1 MASPQQG
8 YRKFTSIGD
17 KPLSVNYSDY
27 ECTLQCEY
35 RVSVWFATGSLVDAS
50 SPMSWG
56 QGLFPRKSDGFLLM
70 QCSWQRLWNSIGL
83 TPVGQLLTRTATWLA
98 RPRAAHVGSIA
109 ACWLLSALSGPAAA
123 STVRDITLLPH
134 DDGVRVVID
143 LGSKVP
149 FEHSTFD
156 KPPRLIIE
164 LPDVSWQLPERRGG
178 RDYRMVKGFQFGRLS
193 GRSSSLIIDM
203 KQPFEIEQVFEL
215 PPSDSSGYRIVT
227 DLAPLPFGAT
237 MRRQRV
243 RPPAQQTET
252 ANAQAIHRPARRP
265 GAEPTVER
273 TRPARSPSAS
283 NPPPPENTAPV
294 PAPRPALQS
303 PKRMIVIDPGHGG
316 IDPGASGRH
325 GTFEKNVVLA
335 MALELRRQLVDTG
348 RYDVI
353 LTRNDDDFVRLR
365 DRLQIARASDGHL
378 FLSLHA
384 DSLAKNRDVHGAAV
398 YTLSDQA
405 SSEEAERLAS
415 IENRA
420 DILGGIDL
428 SHHEPLVTQ
437 ILIDLAQ
444 RDANGKS
451 LKIADLLV
459 AEIGEVT
466 KLLRKQRQQAGFVV
480 LKSPDMPSALV
491 ELGYLSN
498 EKDERRLTDQDHLGD
513 LAKAFVKAIDRYFGA
528 PPS

>member
-1 MASPQQG
+1 MLACLLGAIMLMAG
-8 YRKFTSIGD
+8 
-17 KPLSVNYSDY
+17 
-27 ECTLQCEY
+27 
-35 RVSVWFATGSLVDAS
+35 
-50 SPMSWG
+50 
-56 QGLFPRKSDGFLLM
+56 
-70 QCSWQRLWNSIGL
+70 
-83 TPVGQLLTRTATWLA
+83 
-98 RPRAAHVGSIA
+98 
-109 ACWLLSALSGPAAA
+109 LSGATAA

-149 FEHSTFD
+149 FQHRTFD
-156 KPPRLIIE
+156 DPPRLVIE
-164 LPDVSWQLPERRGG
+164 LPDVSWQLPERRGA
-178 RDYRMVKGFQFGRLS
+178 RAYRMIKGFHFGRLRD
-193 GRSSSLIIDM
+193 GISSLMIDVDR
-203 KQPFEIEQVFEL
+203 PFEIETVFEL

-227 DLAPLPFGAT
+227 DLAPLPDDVT

-243 RPPAQQTET
+243 RSKAYKKET
-252 ANAQAIHRPARRP
+252 AKAAVPHRPARRP
-265 GAEPTVER
+265 ATERRTGQPGAANDR
-273 TRPARSPSAS
+273 TAT
-283 NPPPPENTAPV
+283 NPVVTGSLGPV
-294 PAPRPALQS
+294 PARRPSALLA
-303 PKRMIVIDPGHGG
+303 KRIIVIDPGHGG
-316 IDPGASGRH
+316 IDPGASGQH
-325 GTFEKNVVLA
+325 GTYEKNVVLA

-353 LTRNDDDFVRLR
+353 LTRDDDSFVRLR
-365 DRLQIARASDGHL
+365 DRLQIARASAGHL

-384 DSLAKNRDVHGAAV
+384 DSLANDTDVRGAAV

-415 IENRA
+415 VENRA

-459 AEIGEVT
+459 TEIGDVT
-466 KLLRKQRQQAGFVV
+466 KLLRKRRQQAGFVV

-498 EKDERRLTDQDHLGD
+498 ETDERRLTDQDHLGD
-513 LAKAFVKAIDRYFGA
+513 LAKAIVKAIDRYFGA